1 MGASRPLLSSAAT
14 VVAAMPDGASAGAL
28 DAPVGASADAAAYVR
43 PLPPLRS
50 RLHQSVLLQAS
61 TPRVVL
67 RRKGIVHARALHCM
81 EVDALVAAFSDLSL
95 QDYGVA
101 CVQSEMDKMV
111 AAFAALRIDDTTVV
125 HGTGFLDDSLDVVA
139 LARAFAALAIPV

>member
-1 MGASRPLLSSAAT
+1 
-14 VVAAMPDGASAGAL
+14 
-28 DAPVGASADAAAYVR
+28 
-43 PLPPLRS
+43 
-50 RLHQSVLLQAS
+50 
-61 TPRVVL
+61 
-67 RRKGIVHARALHCM
+67 M

-139 LARAFAALAIPV
+139 LSRAFAALAITV